1 MKSCYIENILFIFYY
16 NFSLRSYDFDLWF
29 CLFGLWMKKN
39 TDTFLKHH
47 SSAFPFGGQSL
58 GCCDILVFGWFDS
71 GTFSKNRACQIS
83 VAIIFRPFGNAT
95 IAVTCVFF
103 TSRTTLFQW
112 TCITYNLAIASFP
125 PHGRV
130 CWFT

>member
-1 MKSCYIENILFIFYY
+1 MESCYKENIIFIFYP
-16 NFSLRSYDFDLWF
+16 NFSLLSCDFVLLW
-29 CLFGLWMKKN
+29 LWMKKKN

-47 SSAFPFGGQSL
+47 SSAFPLGGQSL
-58 GCCDILVFGWFDS
+58 GCCDIFVFGRFDS

-103 TSRTTLFQW
+103 TSWATLFQW

-130 CWFT
+130 RCFA